1 MKKCPSCK
9 LLNIDEAVKCDC
21 GHAFGSSAVHQKSL
35 TNRFNDLST
44 LNKAI
49 LTAGVLLGCFI
60 AIALA
65 ASINMPDR
73 QSTSQMTAPASQNQQ
88 DDLIVTAIS
97 EPANGW
103 TNDTV
108 LTPANL
114 AFLEESV
121 RSKLA
126 LRSNEYFKSEG
137 ITDVNIGN
145 SEIRSASWVLDA
157 EGERYGII
165 DIQVDPIRLKKVL
178 HLRGDVLTHVNCLSR
193 SGQNLPLSYGP
204 CGAKIEEMFGVQLP
218 AGK

>member
-9 LLNIDEAVKCDC
+9 LVNVDEAVKCDC
-21 GHAFGSSAVHQKSL
+21 GHLFGSSALHQKSL

-49 LTAGVLLGCFI
+49 LTAGVLLVCFI

-73 QSTSQMTAPASQNQQ
+73 QSQLQTSAPASQVQQ
-88 DDLIVTAIS
+88 SDLIVTAIS

-103 TNDTV
+103 TNDTA

-114 AFLEESV
+114 AFLEDSV

-126 LRSNEYFKSEG
+126 LRANEYFKNEG
-137 ITDVNIGN
+137 ITGVSIGT
-145 SEIRSASWVLDA
+145 SDIRSASWILDA
-157 EGERYGII
+157 EGERYGVI
-165 DIQVDPIRLKKVL
+165 DIQADPIRLKKVL